1 MVKKSLVKT
10 SFLCQ
15 LLLASTILGGWMG
28 LAAQAIASPLI
39 QIRSVAV
46 QAPDLPPL
54 EAFSSYQPPVSQPTV
69 DDTIYL
75 VLRLKERQLYIYKGQ
90 EAIANYP
97 VAIGRPS
104 APTPTGKFQVF
115 EMLKDPSW
123 QNPSTGEV
131 EAPGEDGSLGTRW
144 IGFAHLPNGVIGFHG
159 TPNRASIG
167 RAVSHGCVRMRN
179 EDAEALFQ
187 QIVIG
192 TVVSVES

>member
-1 MVKKSLVKT
+1 MVKT
-10 SFLCQ
+10 SLLCQ
-15 LLLASTILGGWMG
+15 FFLASTVLGGWIG
-28 LAAQAIASPLI
+28 LAPQAIASPLI
-39 QIRSVAV
+39 QIRSFPV
-46 QAPDLPPL
+46 QAPELPAL
-54 EAFSSYQPPVSQPTV
+54 ETFSHYQPTENNQPTENE
-69 DDTIYL
+69 IIHL
-75 VLRLKERQLYIYKGQ
+75 VLRLKERQLYVYKGQ
-90 EAIANYP
+90 KAIAHYP

-104 APTPTGKFQVF
+104 APTPTGEFRVF

-131 EAPGEDGSLGTRW
+131 ESPGEDGSLGTRW

-179 EDAEALFQ
+179 EDAESVFQ

-192 TVVSVES
+192 TVVNVES